1 MSNRYGDTREQQ
13 GQPNERNLSAA
24 GTYCIPLRS
33 HGRT

>member
-24 GTYCIPLRS
+24 GTRIPFRS
-33 HGRT
+33 HGRP